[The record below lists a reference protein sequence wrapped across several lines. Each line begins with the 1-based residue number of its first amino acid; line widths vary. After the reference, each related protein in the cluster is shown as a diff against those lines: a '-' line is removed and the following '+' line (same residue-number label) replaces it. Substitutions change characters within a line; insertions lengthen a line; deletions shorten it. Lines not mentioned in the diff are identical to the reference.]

1 MANFNTSIDFTG
13 VDVSI
18 KRLLFTDTSN
28 EVNTTPSH
36 DVFGYRKAVVTFPSG
51 LTYNMS
57 SYIPENPDDVIDIL
71 SGSSTDNLYIDM
83 SSSEAIDGIY
93 TVQLYNF
100 PLFDITD
107 AYNVMYDTIV
117 WYNGKLYLNILSTT
131 AGILPTNTT
140 YWQEYTI
147 SNATDLT
154 RYGVTA
160 KIVVTGFS
168 IDACLKDALYK
179 VVQDTTPCIGKND
192 RLDNELVKAY
202 KMKLTYD
209 ALAILAQENDW
220 TSVSEGLVL
229 LQNSCAC
236 GC

>member
-36 DVFGYRKAVVTFPSG
+36 DTFGYRKAVVTFPSG
-51 LTYNMS
+51 VTYTMS
-57 SYIPENPDDVIDIL
+57 SYSTENPDDLIDVL
-71 SGSSTDNLYIDM
+71 SGSSTNDLYIDM
-83 SSSEAIDGIY
+83 TDSNAIDGIY

-100 PLFDITD
+100 PAFDVAD
-107 AYNVMYDTIV
+107 AYNVMYNSIV
-117 WYNGKLYLNILSTT
+117 WYNGKLYQNILTTT
-131 AGILPTNTT
+131 AGILPTNTA
-140 YWQEYTI
+140 YWTEYTI
-147 SNATDLT
+147 TNSTDLT

-160 KIVVTGFS
+160 KIIVTGFS
-168 IDACLKDALYK
+168 IDVCLKDALYK
-179 VVQDTTPCIGKND
+179 IVQDTTPCISKTD

-209 ALAILAQENDW
+209 AISFLAQENDW
-220 TSVSEGLVL
+220 SSVSDGLVL
-229 LQNSCAC
+229 LQNFCAC